1 MVLAL
6 PRPVYPS
13 PVGVGYTAPI
23 GSARGCATLLA
34 DLAAT
39 YDRPMTTPTGRVLV
53 IEDDVDIARVVR
65 SYLERS
71 GFEVEVARDGRT
83 GLARALAAPPNL
95 VVLDW
100 MLPGMDGL
108 EVLKGLRSV
117 RALPVIMLT
126 ARTEESDR
134 ILGLEFGADDYVTKP
149 FSPRELVARVRA
161 VLRRTE
167 AVNTAAETTLERGLL
182 RIDPAA
188 RRVTVADEDVD
199 LTAREF
205 DLLRTF
211 AQHPGRVFRREE
223 LLERVWGSDF
233 DGVDR
238 VVDVHVSNLRRKLD
252 RFAATAGAIV
262 TVRGV
267 GYSFGERRT

>member
-1 MVLAL
+1 
-6 PRPVYPS
+6 
-13 PVGVGYTAPI
+13 VGVGY
-23 GSARGCATLLA
+23 SADRSAQGCATLLA

-53 IEDDVDIARVVR
+53 IEDDLDIARVVR

-161 VLRRTE
+161 VLRRSE
-167 AVNTAAETTLERGLL
+167 AVSTGAETTLERGLL

-188 RRVTVADEDVD
+188 RRVTVAEEDVD

-205 DLLRTF
+205 DLLHTL
-211 AQHPGRVFRREE
+211 ALHPGRVFRREE

-267 GYSFGERRT
+267 GYSFAAGRT